1 MTEWQN
7 LWRDKMAK
15 SETDMELRIYN
26 QEDRLNVAQILIKNG
41 YAVRQT
47 KRKRTE
53 TGKTL
58 DYYLVVSECDE
69 TADTSR

>member
-7 LWRDKMAK
+7 LWKDKMEK
-15 SETDMELRIYN
+15 SETELRIYN

>member
-1 MTEWQN
+1 
-7 LWRDKMAK
+7 MAK
-15 SETDMELRIYN
+15 SDTELRIYN
-26 QEDRLNVAQILIKNG
+26 QEYRLSVAQILIMNW

-47 KRKRTE
+47 KRKRSE